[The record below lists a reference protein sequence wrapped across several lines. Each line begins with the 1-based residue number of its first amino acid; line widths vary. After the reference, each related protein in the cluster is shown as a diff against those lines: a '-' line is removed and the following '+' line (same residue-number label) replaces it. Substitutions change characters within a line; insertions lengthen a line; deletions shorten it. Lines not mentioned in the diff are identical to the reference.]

1 MHSHLKTDREEEG
14 TFQILHERRT
24 HYFPFKSSLYFLPI
38 CLTLFT
44 ILIFYE
50 P

>member
-1 MHSHLKTDREEEG
+1 MYSYLKTNRKEEG
-14 TFQILHERRT
+14 TFQILHERRI
-24 HYFPFKSSLYFLPI
+24 HDFPFRSSLYFLPI
-38 CLTLFT
+38 CLTLFI